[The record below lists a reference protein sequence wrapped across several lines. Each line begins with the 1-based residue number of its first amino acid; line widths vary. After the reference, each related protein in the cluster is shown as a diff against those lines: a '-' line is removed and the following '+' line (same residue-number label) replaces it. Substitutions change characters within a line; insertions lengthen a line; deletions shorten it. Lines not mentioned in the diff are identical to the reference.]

1 MKTEAGSSGYIDGRR
16 TDGGRTESHND
27 ELCVF
32 RHSFPAAAAAEAT
45 TKQQLGADPWR
56 EEEEAR
62 EEEAKKVPSPLL
74 LAERT
79 HQSRR
84 GGTKFFPTGGG
95 REGET
100 TSHFLTD
107 DASFREKNPC
117 CSPNF
122 PPPHGLGV
130 ARRVNYVAKNP
141 LTQKFLLKT
150 RSK

>member
-45 TKQQLGADPWR
+45 TKQQLSADPWR
-56 EEEEAR
+56 EEEEER

-84 GGTKFFPTGGG
+84 GGTKFFQ
-95 REGET
+95 RAEGE
-100 TSHFLTD
+100 
-107 DASFREKNPC
+107 RE
-117 CSPNF
+117 
-122 PPPHGLGV
+122 
-130 ARRVNYVAKNP
+130 RRRA
-141 LTQKFLLKT
+141 TF
-150 RSK
+150 